1 MQIVIDIPD
10 HIYRTLIETG
20 KYGYYA
26 FDAKKAI
33 KNGTPLEQEPKTGH
47 WVFAQRDKYVDIK
60 CSECENVRVKEYAYN
75 YTVEQ
80 VLADKENIAELFAE
94 GDMQH
99 CPYCG
104 AKMAESEVRNDKS

>member
-1 MQIVIDIPD
+1 MKISEIITDKYKLRIPP
-10 HIYRTLIETG
+10 TV
-20 KYGYYA
+20 YYELLA
-26 FDAKKAI
+26 DVQEVE
-33 KNGTPLEQEPKTGH
+33 EQEPKTGH
-47 WVFAQRDKYVDIK
+47 WVLVQRGKYVDVK

-80 VLADKENIAELFAE
+80 VLADKENITELLAE

-104 AKMAESEVRNDKS
+104 VRMVEPQKSEDT